1 MEAKTKKWLLVGGTL
16 LTVSGVAYYFYNKSK
31 SEKSDSD
38 DGGVVEPNDSTLTP
52 PVTPIGSNVGS
63 APMLP
68 TELQNSA
75 SVKKFQDF
83 MDSIGSWVKGV
94 DGKYKKLNKGT
105 GYGIAGPSTLAAFN
119 AYGDLYRVFIRS
131 GAKGRIIPIASG
143 SPTSVD
149 IDLSNGHIARYQH
162 DKKFVDFSKN
172 YGSAENTGTWTNGG
186 RKIVLTYGPKKGK
199 TLDNSNLW
207 DTLKALIS

>member
-38 DGGVVEPNDSTLTP
+38 DGGVVEPDDSTLTP

-63 APMLP
+63 APTLP

-143 SPTSVD
+143 SPASVD

-199 TLDNSNLW
+199 TFDKSSLW